1 MKKLLAVVSAR
12 ASYARA
18 QTLLK
23 SLASSKAI
31 DLRIALI
38 ASASSTRYGNLLGQ
52 IEQDG
57 IRVHVNL
64 ETQLDA
70 SHASSMAKT
79 TALSILSLVDYIQRE
94 EIAALL
100 IIADR
105 HETLAGAIA
114 GSYLGKKV
122 FHIQGGEKTGNI
134 DDKVRFANSFLS
146 DYHFVATRVAEKR
159 LRDAGINP
167 RKIFLTGCPS
177 IDIAADINLDRISM
191 GKLNGVGAGIE
202 EVLAEDFI
210 VVLQHS
216 ETTSVLSP
224 KEQIS
229 PTIEAIEALERP
241 TLWIWPNTDRGS
253 EEILKEIRK
262 HRERGKLQHV
272 HFEKSIAAKDFL
284 TILSRASCV
293 VGNSSVAI
301 RECSFLG
308 TPSVNIGGRQQG
320 REFGINVT
328 TVGFEKQSII
338 EAINQQIQNG
348 KYPADNLYGDG
359 ESGKR
364 IADTLIRLLE
374 SNY

>member
-1 MKKLLAVVSAR
+1 MTKLLAVVSAR

-18 QTLLK
+18 QSVLK
-23 SLASSKAI
+23 SLANSASV

-38 ASASSTRYGNLLGQ
+38 ASASSNRYGNLLDQ

-57 IRVHVNL
+57 IPVQVKL

-79 TALSILSLVDYIQRE
+79 TALSIFSLVDYIQQE
-94 EIAALL
+94 EIAAVL

-122 FHIQGGEKTGNI
+122 FHLQGGERTGNI

-146 DYHFVATRVAEKR
+146 DYHFVATKVAEKR
-159 LRDAGINP
+159 LRYAGIESE
-167 RKIFLTGCPS
+167 RIFLTGCPS
-177 IDIAADINLDRISM
+177 IDVAANVNLDGIATK
-191 GKLNGVGAGIE
+191 KLGGVGAGIE
-202 EVLAEDFI
+202 EVLAGDFV

-216 ETTSVLSP
+216 ETTSGLTP
-224 KEQIS
+224 REQIS
-229 PTIEAIEALERP
+229 PTIEAIETVGIPA
-241 TLWIWPNTDRGS
+241 LWIWPNADQGS
-253 EEILKEIRK
+253 EEIVKEIRRN
-262 HRERGKLQHV
+262 RELGKLQHV

-284 TILSRASCV
+284 VILSQASCV

-308 TPSVNIGGRQQG
+308 TPSVNIGGRQRG
-320 REFGINVT
+320 REFGVNVAN
-328 TVGFEKQSII
+328 VDYEKQSII
-338 EAINQQIQNG
+338 SAINRQMQNG
-348 KYPADNLYGDG
+348 KYQADYLYGDG
-359 ESGKR
+359 ESGRR
-364 IADTLIRLLE
+364 IADIIIRLMRSE
-374 SNY
+374 